1 MLAISLLSMLTGWRT
16 CVDMEDYGCATK
28 PWLRTFPGLERHDWP
43 GLSAV
48 GKVVAGTPS
57 TPPALAVDA
66 ARIRALFSADRH
78 P

>member
-1 MLAISLLSMLTGWRT
+1 MLATSPLSMLTGWRT
-16 CVDMEDYGCATK
+16 CVDIEDYECAAE

-43 GLSAV
+43 GPSA
-48 GKVVAGTPS
+48 AARWSPRTPS